1 MDFEQK
7 QLLDNLIK
15 QICKDCDIDID
26 KRHIVNHSMRTIDI
40 IQLTNL
46 GVFFNEI
53 MAYGVHCSLAG
64 LSSYQIIPKKNKYLA
79 MLSII
84 FNPFRIIMI
93 ARKSESGIKTNVEL
107 CNEEDDDCVPLTEL
121 LLEKLIKMVIL
132 RL

>member
-64 LSSYQIIPKKNKYLA
+64 L
-79 MLSII
+79 
-84 FNPFRIIMI
+84 
-93 ARKSESGIKTNVEL
+93 TNVEL
-107 CNEEDDDCVPLTEL
+107 CNEEDDNCVPLTGYEDYNSF
-121 LLEKLIKMVIL
+121 EKAIIENNEITSGE
-132 RL
+132 